1 MTIRELLE
9 AAHLDALGLL
19 EEADHRDFNRAFDR
33 ASPEIQAHVRTEQAR
48 WAGSHAILL
57 ETEPPASL
65 RERVLKAI
73 RAEIEAGATIDNG
86 ALGDAVA
93 GVIAHGTVVMAPAS
107 MIRVSPA
114 WRAGAI
120 GFASAAA
127 LLLAAFVYVFDTNSR
142 LAERVASDQMLGSYV
157 KSFGGDRF
165 QDVVFTDAH
174 QRRVFKAEPG
184 FDADKALAAIHFA
197 DTWDKAQL
205 FVKGVAAIPGES
217 FRLVEVDESG
227 AVVRELSQFASNG
240 QFVSLQVP
248 IAASELKPGMR
259 LAIASAAVGQPS
271 SAARLLMTVT
281 L

>member
-19 EEADHRDFNRAFDR
+19 DEAEHREFDHAFDG
-33 ASPEIQAHVRTEQAR
+33 ATPEIQAHVRTEQAR

-57 ETEPPASL
+57 DAVPPASL

-73 RAEIEAGATIDNG
+73 RAEIETSAGVGENTM
-86 ALGDAVA
+86 GDAVA
-93 GVIAHGTVVMAPAS
+93 GVIARGNVVMAPAS
-107 MIRVSPA
+107 KVRVSPA

-142 LAERVASDQMLGSYV
+142 LAERVASDQLLGSYV
-157 KSFGGDRF
+157 KSFGGNRF

-174 QRRVFKAEPG
+174 QRRVFRAEPG
-184 FDADKALAAIHFA
+184 FASDKALAAIHYA
-197 DTWDKAQL
+197 DSWERAQL

-227 AVVRELSQFASNG
+227 AVVRELTQFASNG

-259 LAIASAAVGQPS
+259 LAIATAAVGQPS
-271 SAARLLMTVT
+271 SVGRLLMTVT